1 VSKKKKT
8 PKAKSVTTKKTPVKS
23 YPILRV
29 DWKDHWSG
37 NNQWNN
43 PDGIKHRPMHCV
55 SVGVLVKEDKE
66 GLSLAQNMTSNEVV
80 ADTVYIL
87 KNCITHRTKLGS
99 VSYDKE

>member
-1 VSKKKKT
+1 
-8 PKAKSVTTKKTPVKS
+8 
-23 YPILRV
+23 
-29 DWKDHWSG
+29 
-37 NNQWNN
+37 
-43 PDGIKHRPMHCV
+43 
-55 SVGVLVKEDKE
+55 VKEDKE

>member
-1 VSKKKKT
+1 MNKKKKT
-8 PKAKSVTTKKTPVKS
+8 PKNKSAATKKALKS

-37 NNQWNN
+37 NNQWQE
-43 PDGIKHRPMHCV
+43 PHVVKHRPAQCV

-66 GLSLAQNMTSNEVV
+66 GLTLAQNMTSNEVV

-87 KNCITHRTKLGS
+87 KNCITHRTKLGT
-99 VSYDKE
+99 VAYDKE